1 MPTTCPSPEKCLRYA
16 ETVQRFG
23 INFLRVA
30 VFIVFA
36 WIGGLKAFQYEADG
50 IVPFVANSP
59 MMSFFYDKKAPE
71 YKQHMNKEGA
81 VVPANIAW
89 HKENNTYGFAYGLG
103 ILIVSIGTL
112 VLLGL
117 FFPKVGLI
125 GDCLLII
132 MTAGTLSFL
141 ITHPGNVGARPGR
154 TQPRL
159 PLSVRGG
166 TPRHQG
172 YRHDGRR
179 LHPAGHG
186 FQAHPE
192 GAPRLPKERGI
203 LLQELILSVTASA
216 ERQRLFYALMFHMQP
231 SGAA

>member
-81 VVPANIAW
+81 VVPPNIAW

-141 ITHPGNVGARPGR
+141 ITPPETWVPD
-154 TQPRL
+154 L
-159 PLSVRGG
+159 GG
-166 TPRHQG
+166 PN
-172 YRHDGRR
+172 
-179 LHPAGHG
+179 HG
-186 FQAHPE
+186 FPYLS
-192 GAPRLPKERGI
+192 GAGRLVIKDIAMMAGGFI
-203 LLQELILSVTASA
+203 LLGTDFKRILKA
-216 ERQRLFYALMFHMQP
+216 RLGCP
-231 SGAA
+231 RSGESCCKN